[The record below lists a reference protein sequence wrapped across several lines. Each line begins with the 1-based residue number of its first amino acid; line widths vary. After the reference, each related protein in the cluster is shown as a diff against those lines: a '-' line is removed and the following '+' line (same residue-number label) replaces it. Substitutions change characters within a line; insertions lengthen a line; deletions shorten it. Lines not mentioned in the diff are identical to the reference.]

1 MKLKEFLN
9 NFKKDS
15 NTPEEMVMRKKMLY
29 VILGFAMINLT
40 VLGIGSFFENKIT
53 LGILDLTC
61 LLLLTLAL
69 YYLRKS
75 GKYFPATLL
84 GITVISLLFIIIFA
98 TGGDSN
104 TGHLWMFTYPLF
116 TFFLLG
122 SKRGIVVNFIMFIY
136 IISFFLFGNLIEG
149 TVHYSNHFAF
159 RFIPAYLVVVTY
171 SFIFEEF
178 KKQIYQKLINQK
190 TDLKNTVAELRE
202 KKEELLQLRNGLEEI
217 VNERTKQLLEE
228 IDARKKAQL
237 QITESEKRFRLLFEN
252 SPIGMYV
259 YTPEGKVKMVNK
271 ALVQMLGYP
280 SEEQLL
286 KVDVNDPNNFVDFD
300 REKFNQELLTKGKV
314 IGFKSIWKKYDGK
327 PIYIQ
332 ENASVLKNERGK
344 IIQYQGTVE
353 DITKVKEFEE
363 ALIEAKEKAEES
375 DRLKSEFLAQI
386 SHEIRT
392 PVNSILSFTNLLKE
406 EISELGITDL
416 MENFNMI
423 ENGGRRLIRTVDLI
437 LNMSELQ
444 NGTYKPD
451 FQDFDLAEDIIKPII
466 FEFKTQAES
475 KNIGLELNNNLT
487 KTCYI
492 EADDYTVTQIFVQ
505 LIDNAIKFTYEGKVE
520 INLFHDDE
528 FVNVEIK
535 DTGIGISKE
544 YRERMFKPFCQE
556 DRGYTRKFDGNG
568 LGLSLVKK
576 CSEINNAKISFQS
589 EKDVGTVFTVSFKRK
604 YKDKSTD
611 QENINSTLT
620 ESND

>member
-1 MKLKEFLN
+1 VKLKEFLN
-9 NFKKDS
+9 NAKKDS
-15 NTPEEMVMRKKMLY
+15 HTPEEMVMRLRMLY
-29 VILGFAMINLT
+29 VITTFAIIILFTLG
-40 VLGIGSFFENKIT
+40 VGSLLENNYSM
-53 LGILDLTC
+53 GILDLSC
-61 LLLLTLAL
+61 MFSFLAAL
-69 YYLRKS
+69 YYLKKS
-75 GKYFPATLL
+75 NNYFTATSI
-84 GITVISLLFIIIFA
+84 GVGVISVLFLIIFA
-98 TGGDSN
+98 TGGDEN
-104 TGHLWMFTYPLF
+104 TGHLWIFTYPLF

-122 SKRGIVVNFIMFIY
+122 SKRGIIVNTMMFL
-136 IISFFLFGNLIEG
+136 IILLFFKFGHLING
-149 TVHYSNHFAF
+149 TIQYSNHFIF
-159 RFIPAYLVVVTY
+159 RFIPSFLVVIVY

-178 KKQIYQKLINQK
+178 KKQIYRKLVRQKS
-190 TDLKNTVAELRE
+190 DLLNTVKELRE
-202 KKEELLQLRNGLEEI
+202 KKEELLLLRNGLEKI
-217 VNERTKQLLEE
+217 VNERTKQLLDE
-228 IDARKKAQL
+228 IESRKKAQAK
-237 QITESEKRFRLLFEN
+237 ISENEKKFRLLFEN

-280 SEEQLL
+280 SEKELM
-286 KVDVNDPNNFVDFD
+286 KVNVNNPENFVDFD

-314 IGFKSIWKKYDGK
+314 IGFKSIWKKYDGN

-332 ENASVLKNERGK
+332 ENASVLKNERGE

-353 DITKVKEFEE
+353 DITKIKEFEE

-416 MENFNMI
+416 MESFNMI

-444 NGTYKPD
+444 NGTYQPA
-451 FQDFDLAEDIIKPII
+451 FQDCDLAEDIIKPIL

-475 KNIGLELNNNLT
+475 KNIKLELNNNLK

-520 INLFHDDE
+520 INLSHDDE

-544 YRERMFKPFCQE
+544 YQERIFKPFCQE

-576 CSEINNAKISFQS
+576 CIEINNAKISIQS

-611 QENINSTLT
+611 QENINSNIT
-620 ESND
+620 ESNN

>member
-1 MKLKEFLN
+1 MKLKEFII

-15 NTPEEMVMRKKMLY
+15 NTPEEMEMRVKMLY

-40 VLGIGSFFENKIT
+40 VLGVSSFFENKIT

-61 LLLLTLAL
+61 LLLLSLAF
-69 YYLRKS
+69 YYLKKS
-75 GKYFPATLL
+75 NKYFPATYL
-84 GITVISLLFIIIFA
+84 GISIISILFMVIFA

-122 SKRGIVVNFIMFIY
+122 SRRGIVVNFIMIVY
-136 IISFFLFGNLIEG
+136 IISFFVFGNLIEG
-149 TVHYSNHFAF
+149 TVQYSNHFVF

-202 KKEELLQLRNGLEEI
+202 KKEELLQLRNGLEGI

-228 IDARKKAQL
+228 IDARKKAQSK
-237 QITESEKRFRLLFEN
+237 ITESEKRFRLLFEN

-259 YTPEGKVKMVNK
+259 STPEGKVKMVNK

-280 SEEQLL
+280 SEEELL
-286 KVDVNDPNNFVDFD
+286 RIDVNDPNNFVDFD
-300 REKFNQELLTKGKV
+300 REKFKQELYTNGKV
-314 IGFKSIWKKYDGK
+314 IGFKSIWKKYNGE
-327 PIYIQ
+327 PIYIR
-332 ENASVLKNERGK
+332 ENASALKNEKGE
-344 IIQYQGTVE
+344 IMQYQGTVE

-363 ALIEAKEKAEES
+363 ALIAAKEKAEES

-416 MENFNMI
+416 MESFIMI

-444 NGTYKPD
+444 NGTYQPV
-451 FQDFDLAEDIIKPII
+451 FQELDIAEDILKPVLQ
-466 FEFKTQAES
+466 EFKAQAEA
-475 KNIGLELNNNLT
+475 KNISLEFSNCLDNP
-487 KTCYI
+487 CYI
-492 EADDYTVTQIFVQ
+492 KADDYTVSQIFVQ
-505 LIDNAIKFTYEGKVE
+505 LIDNAIKFTYKGKVE
-520 INLFHDDE
+520 VNVSGTDE
-528 FVNVEIK
+528 TVSVEIK
-535 DTGIGISKE
+535 DTGIGISEE
-544 YRERMFKPFCQE
+544 YQARVFKPFCQE
-556 DRGYTRKFDGNG
+556 ERGYTRKFDGNG

-576 CSEINNAKISFQS
+576 CGEINNAKIAFES
-589 EKDVGTVFTVSFKRK
+589 EKNVGTKFIITFKK
-604 YKDKSTD
+604 EIPQHKSD
-611 QENINSTLT
+611 DFFDLEKRN
-620 ESND
+620 